1 MNPRVLAAAIAACVL
16 PMLQVPLKAQVA
28 PPGERTSVTALL
40 KRGEHAKALEAIDA
54 MLAASSAQAS
64 GNARLWTLKGLA
76 LSGLERSAEALAAYH
91 QALDIEPRSIA
102 ALQGAAEI
110 EYRTRRPEAQ
120 RTIERIVAVDPANR
134 VAHAML
140 GALAFERRDCE
151 AAVAAFERSGAAL
164 DHNAAALD
172 QFAHCLYVVG
182 RHLDAAAT
190 FDRLQGLVPLDP
202 GPRIKAALALHAAGR
217 FSHALE
223 RVERLAAA
231 AGAGAAVI
239 DLTADLY
246 DNLDRVSDAVALL
259 RGAMAR
265 TPAEESHYVT
275 LGTICLKRQSFDLAL
290 EIIEV
295 GLRHLP
301 RSAALHGMR
310 GVVHAQLGDFARATG
325 DFDAASRL
333 RPDQPLGGVGRGLTL
348 QQTGQIEESI
358 VVLREAAARHPDDAP
373 TLFLLAQALIRGDL
387 SRGSPAAREAE
398 TALRRAVELAP
409 AFGEA
414 HTELGKLCVKIG
426 EPVRAVAHLRRALGL
441 TPTDRSATYSLLMA
455 LRQAGLDDE
464 TPAVAAR
471 LRELMVQERDDEAR
485 RNRFR
490 LLKADESR

>member
-1 MNPRVLAAAIAACVL
+1 M
-16 PMLQVPLKAQVA
+16 
-28 PPGERTSVTALL
+28 
-40 KRGEHAKALEAIDA
+40 
-54 MLAASSAQAS
+54 
-64 GNARLWTLKGLA
+64 
-76 LSGLERSAEALAAYH
+76 
-91 QALDIEPRSIA
+91 
-102 ALQGAAEI
+102 
-110 EYRTRRPEAQ
+110 
-120 RTIERIVAVDPANR
+120 
-134 VAHAML
+134 
-140 GALAFERRDCE
+140 
-151 AAVAAFERSGAAL
+151 
-164 DHNAAALD
+164 
-172 QFAHCLYVVG
+172 
-182 RHLDAAAT
+182 
-190 FDRLQGLVPLDP
+190 
-202 GPRIKAALALHAAGR
+202 
-217 FSHALE
+217 
-223 RVERLAAA
+223 ERLAAVP
-231 AGAGAAVI
+231 GADAAVI

-310 GVVHAQLGDFARATG
+310 GVVHAQLGDFARATD

-358 VVLREAAARHPDDAP
+358 VVLRQEAARHPGDAP
-373 TLFLLAQALIRGDL
+373 TLFLLAQALIRGGV
-387 SRGSPAAREAE
+387 SQGSPPRVRRRRPSAARWSW
-398 TALRRAVELAP
+398 RPR
-409 AFGEA
+409 FGEA
-414 HTELGKLCVKIG
+414 HAELGKLWLKIG
-426 EPVRAVAHLRRALGL
+426 EPARAVTHLRRAIAL
-441 TPTDRSATYSLLMA
+441 TPTDRGATYSLLMA

-471 LRELMVQERDDEAR
+471 LRELMAQERDDEIR